1 MDEEMM
7 RVALAA
13 IEQELRVE
21 PANGNLWLER
31 GRLHR
36 ASGDGARPR
45 HCRADNRRLHV
56 IVLPPLMQT
65 KTNKI

>member
-36 ASGDGARPR
+36 ALGNAQEAMESLRRAMELDPAIAAR
-45 HCRADNRRLHV
+45 
-56 IVLPPLMQT
+56 IT
-65 KTNKI
+65 GGFTS